1 MAIRRNGRDL
11 SPREQAKYVREI
23 TGWTP
28 AEYKRHRDVLYNR
41 VRNYERATGKPAG
54 TYNVSDLLAR
64 DERAKYYAA
73 KTGQQY
79 QPTGIMQAIESA
91 PATSVGRGPTAAAK
105 QRVDDAQYKL
115 ADRLMGGVINHSKY
129 SAQFAAE
136 IAAMRAKGEL
146 TGEKYYQTA
155 EKYVRMLDEERKAV
169 AAANANI
176 VDPWDAVFFTST

>member
-1 MAIRRNGRDL
+1 MAIRRNGRAL

-73 KTGQQY
+73 KTGQEY
-79 QPTGIMQAIESA
+79 QPTGLMQAILSA
-91 PATSVGRGPTAAAK
+91 PATSVGRELTAAAK

-115 ADRLMGGVINHSKY
+115 ADRLMGGIISNSKY

-136 IAAMRAKGEL
+136 IDTLRAKGEL
-146 TGEKYYQTA
+146 TGEKYYKTA
-155 EKYVRMLDEERKAV
+155 ERYAKKIEEERNAV

>member
-1 MAIRRNGRDL
+1 MAIRRNGRAL

-54 TYNVSDLLAR
+54 FYNVSDLLAR

-79 QPTGIMQAIESA
+79 QPIGIMQAALSA
-91 PATSVGRGPTAAAK
+91 PATSVGRELTAAAK

-115 ADRLMGGVINHSKY
+115 ADRLMGGIINHSKY

-136 IAAMRAKGEL
+136 IDTLRGKGEL
-146 TGEKYYQTA
+146 TGAAYYKTA
-155 EKYVRMLDEERKAV
+155 EKYAKKIDEEIKAV

>member
-1 MAIRRNGRDL
+1 MAIRRNGRAL

-41 VRNYERATGKPAG
+41 VRNYERATGQPAG

-64 DERAKYYAA
+64 DEREKYYAA

-79 QPTGIMQAIESA
+79 KPTGIMQAILSA
-91 PATSVGRGPTAAAK
+91 PATSVGRGLTAAAK

-115 ADRLMGGVINHSKY
+115 ADRLMGGVINNSKY

-136 IAAMRAKGEL
+136 IASLREKGEL
-146 TGEKYYQTA
+146 TGDLYYKTA
-155 EKYVRMLDEERKAV
+155 EKYAKKIEEERNAV